1 MNNTYFADS
10 LQQEGIV
17 IDGSGASVAAVPD
30 PSVPVPSRAIDDNS
44 ALGMPL
50 GYLAI
55 GRIYALDVYFYLEGC
70 DPDCVDSI
78 SFDGSDLH
86 LAFYGVLS

>member
-1 MNNTYFADS
+1 MNNTYFGDA
-10 LQQEGIV
+10 LQPEDIV
-17 IDGSGASVAAVPD
+17 IDGSDGSVAAVPD
-30 PSVPVPSRAIDDNS
+30 PSVSISSRSLNDDGT
-44 ALGMPL
+44 LGAPL
-50 GYLAI
+50 GYLEI
-55 GRIYALDVYFYLEGC
+55 DRIYALDVYFYLEGC